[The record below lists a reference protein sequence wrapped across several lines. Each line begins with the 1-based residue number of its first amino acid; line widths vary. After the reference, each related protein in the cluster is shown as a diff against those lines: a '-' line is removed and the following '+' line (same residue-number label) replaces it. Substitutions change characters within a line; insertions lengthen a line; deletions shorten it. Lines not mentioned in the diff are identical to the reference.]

1 MKDELFNVIE
11 RLANL
16 LRQETRAAGQG
27 LGLQPVQQ
35 EALYYLSTCNRY
47 SDTTLAVT
55 EYLGLTKGTVSQSLK
70 VLENKSLIIRKKDD
84 NDKRITH
91 LKVTPTGS
99 AFLAETCPPAK
110 FSQAVIALSE
120 KEQSEA
126 TVLLTGLLRSYQTST
141 ERTAFGVCKNC
152 QYNHSSA
159 DGIVCGLTNEALSIQ
174 DTRLIC
180 REFSTSTK
188 A

>member
-1 MKDELFNVIE
+1 MNDDLFNLIE

-16 LRQETRAAGQG
+16 LRQETRFAGQS
-27 LGLQPVQQ
+27 LGLQPIQQ
-35 EALYYLSTCNRY
+35 EALYYLSTCNKY

-70 VLENKSLIIRKKDD
+70 ILESKALIVRQKDT

-91 LKVTPTGS
+91 LKVTEEGKR
-99 AFLAETCPPAK
+99 FLSTTCPPRK
-110 FSQAVIALSE
+110 FIGSVNELTDEQQNETATLLSE
-120 KEQSEA
+120 ILRNYQKS
-126 TVLLTGLLRSYQTST
+126 TG
-141 ERTAFGVCKNC
+141 RTAFGVCKNC
-152 QYNHSSA
+152 KFNQKMPESFLCA
-159 DGIVCGLTNEALSIQ
+159 LTKETLTVE

-180 REFSTSTK
+180 REF